1 MKKIGF
7 LLGGAFVI
15 ITVCM
20 LYLVRKGISLR
31 TAPLIKPTEISTDRH
46 NIAEHLVLRLFPEL
60 QSNDIILWG
69 ILPENAESQA
79 LVQMAASD
87 YERMFKTPVHFISNA
102 ESATLQDFQNCKK
115 PCWILLAKDKANE
128 LTPNEFIDKNIQ
140 PLNRPYIT
148 LTLVNFTGAEEVT
161 DACENQHRLHLDCL
175 VPLSVRDAKKKMK
188 DPNKLY
194 FFLRKYNDRDYF
206 LFTQTK

>member
-7 LLGGAFVI
+7 LLGGAFVL

-31 TAPLIKPTEISTDRH
+31 TAPLIKPTEISADRH
-46 NIAEHLVLRLFPEL
+46 NIGEHLVLRLFPEL
-60 QSNDIILWG
+60 QSNDVILWG
-69 ILPENAESQA
+69 VLPETPESQN
-79 LVQMAASD
+79 LLKVAAAD
-87 YERMFKTPVHFISNA
+87 YEKTFKTPVHIISNA
-102 ESATLQDFQNCKK
+102 ATASSEDIKNCGK
-115 PCWILLAKDKANE
+115 PCWILLDKDKANE
-128 LTPNEFIDKNIQ
+128 LTPNEFITQNIQ

-148 LTLVNFTGAEEVT
+148 LTLVNFTGTEEVT
-161 DACENQHRLHLDCL
+161 QACEDQHRLHLDCL
-175 VPLSVRDAKKKMK
+175 VQLSVRDAKKKMK